1 MALIGPYRELNERGA
16 APRRMFPVDP
26 ERVLKFWNDGLTLEQ
41 ISRKFVGIS
50 VHDVRPALE
59 CALNGPV
66 PKRNPAPIPPDIPR
80 CAPSPLCVQE
90 VETLAN
96 KIPKFGNSLHD
107 LRRACDRLIVLQ
119 FTEFLA
125 AGYGPWNGES
135 NVPWLTLER
144 VRNSLRRSGRPD
156 LWEKIDPYQCRP
168 TFRVAHSRH
177 RTSRPSMTAATAM

>member
-1 MALIGPYRELNERGA
+1 MLTFDYSRMESCCPPK
-16 APRRMFPVDP
+16 PRFSVDP
-26 ERVLKFWNDGLTLEQ
+26 QRVLKFWNEGLTLEQ

-59 CALNGPV
+59 YALAGPV

-80 CAPSPLCVQE
+80 CTPSPLCVQE

-96 KIPKFGNSLHD
+96 KLPKFGNTLHD
-107 LRRACDRLIVLQ
+107 LRRACDKIIVAQ

-135 NVPWLTLER
+135 NVRWLTLES

-156 LWEKIDPYQCRP
+156 LWEKIDPYQGKKKPYVRKIKP
-168 TFRVAHSRH
+168 APRS
-177 RTSRPSMTAATAM
+177 AAACAAAI